1 MASVPSFTLVTQA
14 IYFAAVWSFP
24 ALMTYAALRDLYSF
38 TIPNWIPIMVVCGFV
53 IAALAK
59 GNLWSLTTSLH
70 ASTGITVLVVVA
82 LLFFRGI
89 IGGGDAKLI
98 AAASVWMGWP
108 QLMPFLLI
116 IAFTGG
122 ILALVWLFAR
132 LITINA
138 STTSLM
144 RQYFVSSRGIPYGVA
159 IGFAGVVIF
168 IYQEWAGN
176 GLHHIFGP
184 ETL

>member
-1 MASVPSFTLVTQA
+1 
-14 IYFAAVWSFP
+14 
-24 ALMTYAALRDLYSF
+24 MTYAALRDLYSF
-38 TIPNWIPIMVVCGFV
+38 TIPNWIPILVVCGFV

-59 GNLWSLTTSLH
+59 GNLWSLATSLH
-70 ASTGITVLVVVA
+70 ASTGIAVLVVVA

-122 ILALVWLFAR
+122 ILALV
-132 LITINA
+132 
-138 STTSLM
+138 
-144 RQYFVSSRGIPYGVA
+144 
-159 IGFAGVVIF
+159 
-168 IYQEWAGN
+168 
-176 GLHHIFGP
+176 
-184 ETL
+184 